1 MKVESLEK
9 MPVDSGYCCGVLQC
23 VAMWPYCVCTIYC
36 RGLLEVECL
45 DKMQLDSDCC
55 CSVLQCVAVCC
66 SVLQC
71 VAVCC
76 IVTRCV
82 AVFCSVLP
90 CVVAWHHT
98 ATHCNTLQHT
108 ATHYNTLQ
116 HSTVSILPV
125 ETRMHRKGAS
135 VLRLLLQRVAAC
147 WSRLSQ
153 KEPTDSGCCCSVL
166 HCVTVCYSVVQC
178 GAV

>member
-1 MKVESLEK
+1 V
-9 MPVDSGYCCGVLQC
+9 
-23 VAMWPYCVCTIYC
+23 
-36 RGLLEVECL
+36 
-45 DKMQLDSDCC
+45 C
-55 CSVLQCVAVCC
+55 CSVLQCGHIVYVLYTAADSWKSSVSTKCNWTQIVVAVCC

-76 IVTRCV
+76 SVTRCV